1 MLIDAFGQDLSALG
15 IEDAGVVEVFADVH
29 ANDEV
34 IGHGCVPP
42 SDELEVVRLPSFSGH
57 PICADLVSVGEDVHC
72 ESTAQEVHAGVP
84 A

>member
-15 IEDAGVVEVFADVH
+15 IEDAGVVEVFADVY

-42 SDELEVVRLPSFSGH
+42 SDELEVGLFELHRWG
-57 PICADLVSVGEDVHC
+57 CRTYLVLA
-72 ESTAQEVHAGVP
+72 STLL
-84 A
+84 